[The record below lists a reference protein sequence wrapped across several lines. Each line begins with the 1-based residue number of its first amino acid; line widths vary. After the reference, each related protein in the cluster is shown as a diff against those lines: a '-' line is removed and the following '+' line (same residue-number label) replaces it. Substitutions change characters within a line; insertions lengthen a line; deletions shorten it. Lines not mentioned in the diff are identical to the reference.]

1 MTSLKGGVKFCF
13 MDIDINFNFY
23 SDTPKGK
30 DPDSYSETLRKYHQ
44 FLWSKSL
51 PNGSIFKLDIKI
63 PKISP
68 NLIHI
73 LFNGESNFEFINPSK
88 RKIIEMAKKYLFKFS
103 PFFKGQILKI
113 KKK

>member
-1 MTSLKGGVKFCF
+1 MT
-13 MDIDINFNFY
+13 
-23 SDTPKGK
+23 
-30 DPDSYSETLRKYHQ
+30 KYT
-44 FLWSKSL
+44 
-51 PNGSIFKLDIKI
+51 NAIITGDIKI

-73 LFNGESNFEFINPSK
+73 LFNGESNFELINPSK

-113 KKK
+113 KKNKKNNIPKLLFELLDFIKIY